1 MHDLDVHERQGHALL
16 SAIVTLARALNMEVV
31 AEGVETV
38 TQLNKLAALNCD
50 QAQGFLLSKPLPAA
64 AFQQF
69 LSGIDR
75 MSHGKPEKRAVVE
88 PG

>member
-1 MHDLDVHERQGHALL
+1 
-16 SAIVTLARALNMEVV
+16 LNMAVV

-38 TQLNKLAALNCD
+38 TQLNKLASLSCD
-50 QAQGFLLSKPLPAA
+50 QAQGFLLSKPLPAT

-69 LSGIDR
+69 LCDIDR
-75 MSHGKPEKRAVVE
+75 KSHGKPETRAVVE